1 MRVVTSDIEL
11 QQVISELSKG
21 NARVGFVPTMGALHE
36 GHIQL
41 VKQCHE
47 ENDVTVVSIFVN
59 PKQFNNK
66 EDFDKYPI
74 TVEQDKHMLENA
86 FCDVLFLPTVDV
98 VYPEKYKTV
107 QVNLGILDKVFEGPQ
122 RPGHFDG
129 VIQVVKRLFEMVQ
142 PHVAYFGFKDFQQC
156 MVVKVLRNTFF
167 PKLELRFSETIRQK
181 DGLAMSSRNMRLSAV
196 GLEKATHIYKAL
208 KMVRELKKHIEP
220 FDALKYARHILTQN
234 GIEVEYLALA
244 NADTL
249 IESKKWLRKDKN
261 VVLVAAWVEGVRLI
275 DNIIF

>member
-74 TVEQDKHMLENA
+74 TVEQDKHMLESA

-98 VYPEKYKTV
+98 VYPDKYKTV
-107 QVNLGILDKVFEGPQ
+107 KVNLGILDKVFEGPL

>member
-1 MRVVTSDIEL
+1 
-11 QQVISELSKG
+11 
-21 NARVGFVPTMGALHE
+21 
-36 GHIQL
+36 
-41 VKQCHE
+41 
-47 ENDVTVVSIFVN
+47 
-59 PKQFNNK
+59 
-66 EDFDKYPI
+66 
-74 TVEQDKHMLENA
+74 
-86 FCDVLFLPTVDV
+86 
-98 VYPEKYKTV
+98 
-107 QVNLGILDKVFEGPQ
+107 
-122 RPGHFDG
+122 
-129 VIQVVKRLFEMVQ
+129 MVQ